1 MEDRRMKM
9 RDIAEIVSISV
20 DKVHNILHKELEM
33 KKLCAR
39 WMPQFLI
46 IDQKR
51 LHSRNGKIA

>member
-1 MEDRRMKM
+1 MKDC
-9 RDIAEIVSISV
+9 RVKVHDIAGIIGIS
-20 DKVHNILHKELEM
+20 DRMHNILYKKLEM

-39 WMPQFLI
+39 WMPRLLT